1 MESERQSQIDQVLR
15 HNSHANLVQYA
26 LARHGW
32 GDTDGGFGTTYSTDL
47 DDYDRHVDGVSIAD
61 GHVHLYGF
69 WGLPDGY
76 EFQISES
83 DYIFHLIRFVRD
95 TNASLD
101 LSSLESLQLELLG
114 PSA

>member
-1 MESERQSQIDQVLR
+1 MLKSTKNICR
-15 HNSHANLVQYA
+15 
-26 LARHGW
+26 ARRRDW

-61 GHVHLYGF
+61 VHVQLYGF

-76 EFQISES
+76 KFQNSES
-83 DYIFHLIRFVRD
+83 DYILHVIRYVRD
-95 TNASLD
+95 VDATRD
-101 LSSLESLQLELLG
+101 VSSLESLRLELLG

>member
-1 MESERQSQIDQVLR
+1 MESERQSQIDLVLR
-15 HNSHANLVQYA
+15 HNSHSNLVRYA

-47 DDYDRHVDGVSIAD
+47 DDCDRHVDGVSIAD
-61 GHVHLYGF
+61 GHVQLYGF

-76 EFQISES
+76 ELQISES
-83 DYIFHLIRFVRD
+83 DYISHIIRHVLD
-95 TNASLD
+95 VDATSD
-101 LSSLESLQLELLG
+101 LSSLESLRLELLG